1 MKNKRETATG
11 YLSINSNAFE
21 KRIAEVL
28 SPFEDYEHRALYEV
42 VETYKPLEIVNE
54 ELYLKQSYNTY
65 MRKRELTLKEK
76 EMIDDYL
83 ATHDMI
89 KCEPDATSSEY
100 IDTYESL
107 ILEPLDMKK
116 A

>member
-1 MKNKRETATG
+1 MKIKKETATG

-21 KRIAEVL
+21 KRITEIL
-28 SPFEDYEHRALYEV
+28 SPFEDYEHRVLYEV
-42 VETYKPLEIVNE
+42 VETYEPLEVQNG
-54 ELYLKQSYNTY
+54 ELYLKQSFHTY

-100 IDTYESL
+100 TDIYESL
-107 ILEPLDMKK
+107 ILEPLEI
-116 A
+116 